1 MDELMDQQKINLPE
15 NLTIS
20 ELATFKSDIID
31 KIQNADDIEL
41 LDNDLKQIDTVGV
54 QLLLAVVS
62 EIAAKNKSLSWKINS
77 QALTDSIKQLG
88 LQSSTFKNYI

>member
-1 MDELMDQQKINLPE
+1 MEKQKINLPE

-20 ELATFKSDIID
+20 ELATFKADVSD
-31 KIQNADDIEL
+31 KVQNADDIEL
-41 LDNDLKQIDTVGV
+41 VDNDLKQIDTVGV
-54 QLLLAVVS
+54 QLLLAVVN

-88 LQSSTFKNYI
+88 LQSSNLKNYI